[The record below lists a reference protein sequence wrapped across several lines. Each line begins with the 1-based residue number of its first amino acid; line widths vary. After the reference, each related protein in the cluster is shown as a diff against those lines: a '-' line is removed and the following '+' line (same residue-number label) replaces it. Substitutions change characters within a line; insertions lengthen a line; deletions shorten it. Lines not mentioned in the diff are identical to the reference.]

1 MRFKFNL
8 EAERESIENALKD
21 KSLNSKDYLIY
32 KEETNEIKNKIKS
45 ILDITDKY
53 DGTKEIKIK
62 HKDIIKDWFPE
73 SNCHIFMSH
82 SHKDRDL
89 AIKIANYLYTNYKIK
104 TFIDSDYWQYVDE
117 AIKEINLEHSRLP
130 KPNNKNLKYE
140 SCLKVG
146 TNFYLT
152 LSNALMDEIDK
163 SDCCLFLNTNN
174 SIVSTKNNEEVTYS
188 PWIYTEL
195 NILDKIR
202 ERPHKDISILLQ
214 EEVAGLECL
223 EKSKLALESNTV
235 DVEYLVDP
243 SIKMPTIKSKTL
255 IEILTNPAAVIP
267 KANLIDSNHGKT
279 SNKVKAIRNLNALYY
294 FILA

>member
-8 EAERESIENALKD
+8 EAKREVIENALKD
-21 KSLNSKDYLIY
+21 KELNSKDYLIY
-32 KEETNEIKNKIKS
+32 KEETDAIKNKIKS
-45 ILDITDKY
+45 ILDITDKH
-53 DGTKEIKIK
+53 DGSQEIKIK
-62 HKDIIKDWFPE
+62 HVDIIKDWFPE

-89 AIKIANYLYTNYKIK
+89 AIKIANYLYRNYRIK

-117 AIKEINLEHSRLP
+117 AIKEINFKYSRLP
-130 KPNNKNLKYE
+130 KPNNKHLKYE

-174 SIVSTKNNEEVTYS
+174 SIVSTRNDEEVTYS

-195 NILDKIR
+195 NVIDKIR
-202 ERPHKDISILLQ
+202 EKAHKDISLLDPM
-214 EEVAGLECL
+214 EVAGLEWL
-223 EKSKLALESNTV
+223 TESKVATEAHTV
-235 DVEYLVDP
+235 NVEYLVDP
-243 SIKMPTIKSKTL
+243 SIKMPTIKSETL
-255 IEILTNPAAVIP
+255 VEILTNPDTVITNSNFINGNN
-267 KANLIDSNHGKT
+267 KASVNRLE
-279 SNKVKAIRNLNALYY
+279 AIRNLNAIYTL
-294 FILA
+294 ILA